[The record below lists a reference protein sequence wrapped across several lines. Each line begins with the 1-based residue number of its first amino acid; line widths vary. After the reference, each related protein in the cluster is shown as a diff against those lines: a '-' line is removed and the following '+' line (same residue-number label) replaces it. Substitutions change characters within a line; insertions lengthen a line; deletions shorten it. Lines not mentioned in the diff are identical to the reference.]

1 MLIIRV
7 SIMAPM
13 EARVSMAAEPSNLF
27 WYPDYPSRVPF

>member
-13 EARVSMAAEPSNLF
+13 EARVSMAAEPSNRF
-27 WYPDYPSRVPF
+27 WSPDYSLTVPF